1 MWRSFRSAST
11 IVLILAAPLASQVS
25 SVSDPARGPVV
36 AGNVRVWA
44 PGIARFRIAGTV
56 DRATPDTLVVRGVTR
71 ARKDTIWTIPA
82 AAITRL
88 QIANGTHGNALTGL
102 GLGLLAGGAAGAG
115 IGALACGNDSFFGS
129 GGCAVLLGIFGAGVG
144 SVVGLV
150 AGALTHSV
158 RWVEAPPHPLRV
170 SFDPRNRGR
179 ELRVAV
185 SFGF

>member
-1 MWRSFRSAST
+1 MSRSSRSVSA
-11 IVLILAAPLASQVS
+11 ILLMLAPPLASQVP

-36 AGNVRVWA
+36 AGDVRVWA
-44 PGIARFRIAGTV
+44 PGIAKSRIAGTV

-115 IGALACGNDSFFGS
+115 IGALSCGNDDLFGS
-129 GGCAVLLGIFGAGVG
+129 GGCAIILGIFGAGVG
-144 SVVGLV
+144 SVVGV
-150 AGALTHSV
+150 IAGALTHSV

-170 SFDPRNRGR
+170 SVAWRNRG
-179 ELRVAV
+179 EGLRVAATIA
-185 SFGF
+185 F